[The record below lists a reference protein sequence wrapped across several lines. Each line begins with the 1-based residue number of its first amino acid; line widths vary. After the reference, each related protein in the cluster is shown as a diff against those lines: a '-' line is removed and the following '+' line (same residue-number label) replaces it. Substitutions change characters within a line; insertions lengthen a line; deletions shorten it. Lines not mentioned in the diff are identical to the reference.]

1 MHEIELWALI
11 PFALMLGSIAVLPLV
26 AEHWWENNLHK
37 LYVALGLALPA
48 SIYLVANNM
57 GSNLE
62 HQMLYDYVP
71 FIILLG
77 ALFVVTGGI
86 HIKGDIQARPINNT
100 IIMTIGYLL
109 ASFIGTT
116 GAAMLMIRLL
126 LEVNQ
131 QRQYKTHTILF
142 FIALVANCGGV
153 LTPLGDPPLF
163 LLYLRGA
170 EFSWFMGLMPEWL
183 FVGVLLLMIY
193 FLTDCYLYY
202 RKEEM
207 VNIIADVHYKE
218 PIKITGKINVIY
230 LVGII
235 LSVSFLNPTYIPDMA
250 DHHAPLY
257 VRFLREIA
265 LVTICGLSWITT
277 AKRVRKDNKFSWD
290 PILEVAYVLML
301 FVANEIVAVGLAT

>member
-48 SIYLVANNM
+48 SIYLVANDM

-100 IIMTIGYLL
+100 IIMTISYLL

-142 FIALVANCGGV
+142 FIALV
-153 LTPLGDPPLF
+153 
-163 LLYLRGA
+163 
-170 EFSWFMGLMPEWL
+170 
-183 FVGVLLLMIY
+183 
-193 FLTDCYLYY
+193 
-202 RKEEM
+202 
-207 VNIIADVHYKE
+207 
-218 PIKITGKINVIY
+218 
-230 LVGII
+230 
-235 LSVSFLNPTYIPDMA
+235 
-250 DHHAPLY
+250 
-257 VRFLREIA
+257 
-265 LVTICGLSWITT
+265 
-277 AKRVRKDNKFSWD
+277 
-290 PILEVAYVLML
+290 
-301 FVANEIVAVGLAT
+301 